1 MEIFSHFAAEAAL
14 PTLFLLSF
22 LAATLLPIGSEW
34 LLALLI
40 LQGHSPVAVVMIAG
54 CGNVLGASTTYLI
67 GRYGSEMVTQR
78 LLRIDTEKLQRTTRI
93 YHRYG
98 VWSLLLS
105 WVPIIGD
112 PLCLLAGI
120 FNVGFARFSLPV
132 IIGKF
137 SRYGLVAAMLPSGG
151 GGV

>member
-1 MEIFSHFAAEAAL
+1 MEIFSLFAAEAAL

-40 LQGHSPVAVVMIAG
+40 LQGHSPVLVVVIAG
-54 CGNVLGASTTYLI
+54 CGNVLGAFTTYLI
-67 GRYGSEMVTQR
+67 GLYGSEIVTQR
-78 LLRIDTEKLQRTTRI
+78 MLRIDARQLQRATRL

-98 VWSLLLS
+98 AWSLLLS

-120 FNVGFARFSLPV
+120 FKVSLARFSLPV

-137 SRYGLVAAMLPSGG
+137 SRYGLVAAMLPTTG